1 MNADLINDFDIS
13 GLDPRLTA
21 VRCKTQEEADLFL
34 EYLCARGNF
43 TKESGSA
50 LSRYWRDYC
59 SSTCYRL
66 FGVGYCD
73 DSFYLR
79 HEWTV
84 VDFCD
89 IYHPQTNDPLD
100 IAFGFDELFS

>member
-13 GLDPRLTA
+13 GLDPKLTA

-34 EYLCARGNF
+34 EYRCARGDF
-43 TKESGSA
+43 TKESGIA
-50 LSRYWRDYC
+50 LSRYWREYC

-66 FGVGYCD
+66 HGVGYCN
-73 DSFYLR
+73 DSFYL
-79 HEWTV
+79 EKGWTV

-89 IYHPQTNDPLD
+89 IYRPQTNDPLN
-100 IAFGFDELFS
+100 IAFGVDELFS